1 MNRFSELLRSSIVS
15 ATFFREKKVCSYAV
29 LMPLLP
35 VNAADKYQQRKYFD
49 NQLSEIENT
58 LSVKRIQQHPTS

>member
-1 MNRFSELLRSSIVS
+1 
-15 ATFFREKKVCSYAV
+15 
-29 LMPLLP
+29 MPLLP